1 MSVGPVLGSATLRD
15 GNWSRSNFFWGTY
28 RFKRPNATLAANSG
42 FDQPSMIA
50 LTSSRILELLQDCVR
65 VADQPEPSEMACRIH
80 PKWMENAEG
89 TRVGNCAYMHC

>member
-28 RFKRPNATLAANSG
+28 RFKRPNSTLAANSG

-50 LTSSRILELLQDCVR
+50 LVSSRIL
-65 VADQPEPSEMACRIH
+65 
-80 PKWMENAEG
+80 
-89 TRVGNCAYMHC
+89 

>member
-28 RFKRPNATLAANSG
+28 RFKRPNSTLAANSG

-50 LTSSRILELLQDCVR
+50 LASSRILELLQDCVR
-65 VADQPEPSEMACRIH
+65 LATIRTER
-80 PKWMENAEG
+80 
-89 TRVGNCAYMHC
+89 